1 MIDLN
6 KNFLIYGYGISG
18 KSISKYLKS
27 FQSNFNYFIESRNKE
42 IEIAAKLIVKSFKL
56 NKKLLVCGNG
66 GSASDAQ
73 HFAAELIGRFKLDR
87 RAFPAISLNT
97 DTSAITAIANDY
109 DYSKVFSRQIEGI
122 GNKGDLLFAISTSGK
137 SRNIIEAALTA
148 RSKQIKVIGLTGAK
162 NSKLEKC
169 SDICIKAPSEIT
181 SHIQELHI
189 TIIHL
194 LCILIEFEILEK
206 K

>member
-1 MIDLN
+1 M
-6 KNFLIYGYGISG
+6 KND
-18 KSISKYLKS
+18 ISKYLKS

-73 HFAAELIGRFKLDR
+73 HFAAELIGRFKKERVSLPVI
-87 RAFPAISLNT
+87 ALNT

-109 DYSKVFSRQIEGI
+109 DYKKIFSRQIEGL
-122 GNKGDLLFAISTSGK
+122 GCDGDVLLAISTSGNSK
-137 SRNIIEAALTA
+137 NIKEAIVAAKKKKIIT
-148 RSKQIKVIGLTGAK
+148 IGLTGK
-162 NSKLEKC
+162 KLSAVSEKC
-169 SDICIKAPSEIT
+169 DLCISVPSIET

-189 TIIHL
+189 IVLHL
-194 LCILIEFEILEK
+194 LCILIEK
-206 K
+206 NM